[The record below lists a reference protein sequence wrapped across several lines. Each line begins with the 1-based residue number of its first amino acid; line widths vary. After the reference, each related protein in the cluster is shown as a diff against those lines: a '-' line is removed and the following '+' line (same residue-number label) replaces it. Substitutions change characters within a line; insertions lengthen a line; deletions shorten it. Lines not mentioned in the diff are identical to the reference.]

1 MPSAKKT
8 LVLIS
13 SLLAAVAFTASPA
26 VASGKTGDSASP
38 GGVTASPYIVGGS
51 NATASRFPWQVL
63 ITANGSEFCGG
74 TLIHPMIVL
83 TAAHCL
89 VDENGEYFEDIPGLE
104 FRAYTG
110 RTQLTEGGEELDW
123 RITRVDPRY
132 NPNSTAYDW
141 GFISLNSPAS
151 APTIQLA
158 GPNEGPL
165 WKPGRKAVVTGF
177 GDLSDG
183 GEGATILQQVTVPI
197 LANSGCSRYGASFHS
212 STQVCAGYLAGG
224 KDACQG
230 DSGGPLS
237 VTGDNGVRRLV
248 GVVSTGNGC
257 ALKNFPGIYS
267 KVADRIIS
275 DEIQQEVEFI
285 ESEDSFP
292 AAYRGIDVVGS
303 GAKPLGCTAKINLR
317 KKAGQRVKSKTRDLR
332 AARRTGNRNRIAA
345 AQRRLKSAKHRL
357 KVNRAKTRKACF

>member
-1 MPSAKKT
+1 MPSARKT
-8 LVLIS
+8 VAFVS
-13 SLLAAVAFTASPA
+13 SLLVALAI
-26 VASGKTGDSASP
+26 SASP
-38 GGVTASPYIVGGS
+38 VSASGNVDGPADRAGVSATPYIVGGS

-63 ITANGSEFCGG
+63 ITANGNEFCGG

-110 RTQLTEGGEELDW
+110 RTRLTEGGEELDW

-132 NPNSTAYDW
+132 NPSSTAYDW

-158 GPNEGPL
+158 GPNERPL
-165 WKPGRKAVVTGF
+165 WKTGRKAVVTGF

-183 GEGATILQQVTVPI
+183 GETATILQQVTVPV

-212 STQVCAGYLAGG
+212 STQLCAGYLAGG

-285 ESEDSFP
+285 ESEDGFP
-292 AAYRGIDVVGS
+292 AAYSGVDVVGS
-303 GAKPLGCTAKINLR
+303 GARPLGCTAKLNLR
-317 KKAGQRVKSKTRDLR
+317 NKAQQRVKSKTRGLR
-332 AARRTGNRNRIAA
+332 VAKRTGNRNRIAA
-345 AQRRLKSAKHRL
+345 APRRLQSAKHRL
-357 KVNRAKTRKACF
+357 KVSRTKSKKACF